1 MDATQVEYLY
11 ARLLDAAP
19 NEVPVIR
26 DALAPHKDEL
36 VERLWTVVEMPDK
49 GQGQQRLRAAAALV
63 AYDPDNQRWAKASG
77 TIVED
82 LVSVNPVFL
91 GLWSEEFRPVKARLL
106 GPLSGVFRDH
116 EPERTSERTL
126 ATNLLAD
133 YAADQ
138 PEVLADLVM
147 DADEKQFA
155 IIYPKLKERG
165 EEGLPLLQGEIK
177 KPLPDTTEEAKEAL
191 AKRQAN
197 AAVALLKMNHAAEV
211 WPLLKHSPDPRV
223 RSYLIHS
230 LAPLGADVTALV
242 RRLGRRT
249 GRIESAGLDLVPGGV
264 RHDTVSSRRATTADR
279 QTARSLPE

>member
-1 MDATQVEYLY
+1 MAT
-11 ARLLDAAP
+11 D
-19 NEVPVIR
+19 I
-26 DALAPHKDEL
+26 
-36 VERLWTVVEMPDK
+36 
-49 GQGQQRLRAAAALV
+49 
-63 AYDPDNQRWAKASG
+63 
-77 TIVED
+77 
-82 LVSVNPVFL
+82 
-91 GLWSEEFRPVKARLL
+91 
-106 GPLSGVFRDH
+106 
-116 EPERTSERTL
+116 
-126 ATNLLAD
+126 LAD

-155 IIYPKLKERG
+155 IIYTKLKERG

-242 RRLGRRT
+242 HRLDEEPDVSIRRALILCLGEFDTTQFPAAERQPL
-249 GRIESAGLDLVPGGV
+249 IAKLLDLYQNDPDPGLHGAAEWLL
-264 RHDTVSSRRATTADR
+264 RQKGWDQGDRTVGNRRPVAG
-279 QTARSLPE
+279 